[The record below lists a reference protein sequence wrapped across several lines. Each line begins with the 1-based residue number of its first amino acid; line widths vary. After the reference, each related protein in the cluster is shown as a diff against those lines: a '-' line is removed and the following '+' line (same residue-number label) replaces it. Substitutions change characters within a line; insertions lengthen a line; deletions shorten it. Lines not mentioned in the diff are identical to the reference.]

1 MDRTMDRTPLQTFKQ
16 RWLNMV
22 SASASST
29 TEINW
34 PAPSGNMKNKKRP
47 REQDFS
53 NTKRAH
59 VPLAGVQI
67 NFKYLKSL
75 TYRIYIYTY
84 SWEIWGLE
92 LGKSTIYIYS
102 SAPSICWLYIYI
114 RFIRD
119 TTMALPVTWL
129 HWKTP
134 STMAELGRSLCLN
147 NRMASTW
154 RTVSD
159 AVHLNES
166 FLKDILIMV
175 CVRAHVSVCIY
186 I

>member
-1 MDRTMDRTPLQTFKQ
+1 M
-16 RWLNMV
+16 
-22 SASASST
+22 
-29 TEINW
+29 
-34 PAPSGNMKNKKRP
+34 
-47 REQDFS
+47 
-53 NTKRAH
+53 
-59 VPLAGVQI
+59 LAI
-67 NFKYLKSL
+67 
-75 TYRIYIYTY
+75 
-84 SWEIWGLE
+84 
-92 LGKSTIYIYS
+92 
-102 SAPSICWLYIYI
+102 YIYI

-119 TTMALPVTWL
+119 TTMALPVTWF

-186 I
+186 MYIHIYSLCMYVCMYVGR